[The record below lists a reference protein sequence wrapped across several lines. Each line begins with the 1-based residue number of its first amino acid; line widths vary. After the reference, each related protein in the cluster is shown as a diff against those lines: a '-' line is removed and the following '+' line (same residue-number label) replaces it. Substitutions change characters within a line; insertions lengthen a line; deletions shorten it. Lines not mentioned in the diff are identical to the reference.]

1 VSESDDSGDR
11 LQGPRNEVRSLRT
24 SLDQSDRLLQEL
36 RIHQIELEIQN
47 RALAEAQEQ
56 LEASRERYVDLFDF
70 APIPYLILEMDGRIV
85 EANIAAAEMIGHD
98 RSAIVGRRLQTLVG
112 ITDPLAF
119 RAVVR
124 QTAETKRECRA
135 EVTFRTAS
143 QQAYTVDMQ
152 TSPVAPASPVAPG
165 GSHGLVRI
173 ALHDLTS
180 RVAAEQALRFLS
192 QAGVRL
198 NRIPLGSPELLDEIA
213 AAGAFGTVDGC
224 WVELDGKESVAWR
237 SDPVRR
243 KMIGASL
250 QALRLQIT
258 RSIREARDSG
268 RAAFGR
274 WSLEIEVG
282 SSSPVLQTWVTAPLR
297 EGGSIHGTVTLFQRV
312 TPEAK
317 EGVSALAD
325 EFARSVST
333 ILENT
338 SLFRRAEEATRSRD
352 EMMSI
357 LAHDLSNALFSFR
370 LHSQRG
376 LARGGEHAQRA
387 LAIVARGSQ
396 WLLGLVKTVLDVAEI
411 GSGILK
417 LQRRPGNLSDVLESA
432 CLLHQMDAEER
443 RVQLVR
449 AWPPEVLLEFDQE
462 RILQV
467 FFNLMNNAVKFTP
480 KGGRIEIGA
489 SREDEQVRVWVRD
502 SGTGLDPGQ
511 LERVFERGWQQD
523 PKRGG
528 KGLGL
533 YISRRIV
540 EAHGGTMWAESTRGH
555 GATFHVVLPLG
566 VPAAA
571 SPENQAPVSP

>member
-1 VSESDDSGDR
+1 MSEPDDSGDR
-11 LQGPRNEVRSLRT
+11 LEGPPQETRSLRA
-24 SLDQSDRLLQEL
+24 SLNQSDRLLQEL

-85 EANIAAAEMIGHD
+85 EANIAAAQMIGHD
-98 RSAIVGRRLQTLVG
+98 RSAILGRRLQTLVG

-135 EVTFRTAS
+135 EVTFRTGS
-143 QQAYTVDMQ
+143 QQAYTVDILA
-152 TSPVAPASPVAPG
+152 APAA
-165 GSHGLVRI
+165 GSGRVRI
-173 ALHDLTS
+173 ALHDLTA
-180 RVAAEQALRFLS
+180 RVAAEQALRFLG
-192 QAGVRL
+192 QAGIRL
-198 NRIPLGSPELLDEIA
+198 NRIPLGSPELLEEIA

-224 WVELDGKESVAWR
+224 WVELDGKESAAWR

-243 KMIGASL
+243 KMTEASL

-268 RAAFGR
+268 RAVFGR

-282 SSSPVLQTWVTAPLR
+282 PSSPVLQTWVSAPLR

-312 TPEAK
+312 TPES
-317 EGVSALAD
+317 EDGVSALTH
-325 EFARSVST
+325 EFARSVSM
-333 ILENT
+333 ILENNL
-338 SLFRRAEEATRSRD
+338 LFQRAAEATRARE

-370 LHSQRG
+370 LHAQRG

-387 LAIVARGSQ
+387 LATVARGSQ
-396 WLLGLVKTVLDVAEI
+396 WLLGLVKTVLDVADI
-411 GSGILK
+411 GIGDLK
-417 LQRRPGNLSDVLESA
+417 LQRKPGNLSQVLESA
-432 CLLHQMDAEER
+432 CLLHQMDADEQ
-443 RVQLVR
+443 RVHIVR
-449 AWPPEVLLEFDQE
+449 AWPPELLLEFDQE

-467 FFNLMNNAVKFTP
+467 LFNVMNNAVKFTP
-480 KGGRIEIGA
+480 NGGRIEIGA
-489 SREDEQVRVWVRD
+489 SREGEQVRVWVRD
-502 SGTGLDPGQ
+502 SGRGLAPVQ
-511 LERVFERGWQQD
+511 LERVFERGWQED

-540 EAHGGTMWAESTRGH
+540 EAHGGTMWVESTPGH
-555 GATFHVVLPLG
+555 GATFQVVLPAG
-566 VPAAA
+566 APASASWQDQASA
-571 SPENQAPVSP
+571 SP